1 MTENQENQTIDTGF
15 LNSKFGRTLLTI
27 ISVVLIFAG
36 PTYVIYG
43 LAVILK
49 MNLVASFAVGFVLL
63 IIGLVMMRY
72 LAKKNIV
79 V

>member
-49 MNLVASFAVGFVLL
+49 MNLVASFAIGFVLL

>member
-49 MNLVASFAVGFVLL
+49 ANLVASFAVGFVLL
-63 IIGLVMMRY
+63 IVGLVMMRY
-72 LAKKNIV
+72 LVKKNIV
-79 V
+79 T